1 MLIVALFAIAKIWR
15 QSKYSSVDEW
25 IKKLRTSLCL
35 SVCLST
41 YLPTDHGI
49 IVMKKN
55 EMMPFVTIGMDP
67 EGIC

>member
-1 MLIVALFAIAKIWR
+1 MDKEIEDIFV
-15 QSKYSSVDEW
+15 
-25 IKKLRTSLCL
+25 

-55 EMMPFVTIGMDP
+55 EIMPFVTIRMDL